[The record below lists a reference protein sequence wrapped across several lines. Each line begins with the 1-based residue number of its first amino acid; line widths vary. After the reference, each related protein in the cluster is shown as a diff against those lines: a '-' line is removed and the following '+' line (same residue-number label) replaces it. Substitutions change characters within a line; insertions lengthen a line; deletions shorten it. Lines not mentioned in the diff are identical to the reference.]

1 LIKQDITQ
9 GNSQPI
15 LEHASFPDTQV
26 VIDLPQPFD
35 PPAAPV
41 PILITIEDFISF
53 FSKGKESTSTSPSD
67 KHLGHYLAL
76 LFGFDYKNVTAAAN
90 RIIEAHVNLLNIA
103 VNHGLPLP
111 CWLHI
116 VSVMIQKKAGN
127 YQLQKLRTIHLFEG

>member
-41 PILITIEDFISF
+41 PILFNHFAQANGTPLTEEPL
-53 FSKGKESTSTSPSD
+53 KTWLGTHGETSIKQD
-67 KHLGHYLAL
+67 
-76 LFGFDYKNVTAAAN
+76 
-90 RIIEAHVNLLNIA
+90 IA
-103 VNHGLPLP
+103 
-111 CWLHI
+111 
-116 VSVMIQKKAGN
+116 QGN
-127 YQLQKLRTIHLFEG
+127 SNEPILQ